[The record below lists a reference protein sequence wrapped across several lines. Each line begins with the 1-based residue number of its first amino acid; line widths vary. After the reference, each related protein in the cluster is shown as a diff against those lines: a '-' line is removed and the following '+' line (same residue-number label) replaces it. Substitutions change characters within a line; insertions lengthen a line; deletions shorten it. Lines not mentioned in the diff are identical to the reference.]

1 MGATLIPFP
10 VLVLMP
16 LCQITPA
23 GRCLQMGL
31 DVDPEIEERA
41 QALFD
46 EGMALFKEGLLRPSY
61 DK

>member
-1 MGATLIPFP
+1 
-10 VLVLMP
+10 MP
-16 LCQITPA
+16 PTPA
-23 GRCLQMGL
+23 DCCLQMGL
-31 DVDPEIEERA
+31 DVDPEVEERA